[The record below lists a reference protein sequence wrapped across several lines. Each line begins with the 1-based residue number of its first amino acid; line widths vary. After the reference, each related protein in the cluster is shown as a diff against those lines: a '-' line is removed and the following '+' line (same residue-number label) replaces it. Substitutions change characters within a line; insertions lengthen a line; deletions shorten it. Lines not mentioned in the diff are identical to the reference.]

1 MNAIRCQVIAQEI
14 SDKLDAIKLELARD
28 YQSGKY
34 LNSKLSNIIWDANVL
49 KCEFDL
55 LEAEQKIEK
64 RCGK

>member
-1 MNAIRCQVIAQEI
+1 MNIRRCQVIVDELL
-14 SDKLDAIKLELARD
+14 DKLDAIKLELARD

-55 LEAEQKIEK
+55 LEAEQKI
-64 RCGK
+64 GKKV